1 MSPRIL
7 IMAGGTGGHVF
18 PALSLAAA
26 LRNHGCELTWLGTRA
41 GIESRLVPAAGI
53 AIEYLDI
60 GGLRGKGW
68 SSWLRAPW
76 RLLRSLW
83 AAYRLIWRLRPGVVV
98 GLGGYVT
105 GPGGLAAWLCRRPL
119 LIHEQN
125 AVAGMTNRL
134 LARFASGVYEA
145 FPHSFPPA
153 VKTHVIGNPVRAEFF
168 ELPAPDL
175 RYAAREDEIQILVIG
190 GSQGAAKLNSVVPD
204 ALARVSEQVSLRVRH
219 QSGARELESTRA
231 HYAKLDLTAEVIP
244 FIDDVVQA
252 YSQADI
258 LICRAGA
265 LTVSEV
271 AAAGIAAI
279 FVPLAVAVDDHQTRN
294 AQTLEQVGA
303 AMILPESAL
312 TAEHLAQL
320 MTPLAENRA
329 ALAEMGLRARQ
340 CANPDAT
347 ESLMKACLQAAGGRV

>member
-1 MSPRIL
+1 MSARIL

-26 LRNHGCELTWLGTRA
+26 LRNHGCELTWLGTRS

-98 GLGGYVT
+98 GLGGYAT

-145 FPHSFPPA
+145 FPHSFPPG

-168 ELPAPDL
+168 ELPAPTL
-175 RYAAREDEIQILVIG
+175 RYAARENAIQILVIG
-190 GSQGAAKLNSVVPD
+190 GSQGAAKLNSIVPD
-204 ALARVSEQVSLRVRH
+204 ALARVDEQVSLRVRH
-219 QSGARELESTRA
+219 QSGTRELESTRA
-231 HYAKLDLTAEVIP
+231 HYAKLGLSAEVIP

-252 YSQADI
+252 YSEADI

-294 AQTLEQVGA
+294 AQMLERVGA
-303 AMILPESAL
+303 ALILPESAL
-312 TAEHLAQL
+312 NAEHLAHL
-320 MTPLAENRA
+320 MTPLTANRA
-329 ALAEMGLRARQ
+329 ALAQMGLRARQ
-340 CANPDAT
+340 CANPHAT
-347 ESLMKACLQAAGGRV
+347 ESLMKACLQAAGVRV